1 MNDQVV
7 TGYSPQRS
15 TMVIWSIVLLLLVY
29 VGRINEVIPGMGAFP
44 IAKVFY
50 GLCAISFLTSSQR
63 NSMSE
68 YLRMPVFRKVLLL
81 IFLAA
86 VSTLFSIWKGGS
98 LEALTHLIFNN
109 LLFMVVLIVVVGKED
124 LPMIGW
130 GVAWSLLS
138 LEIGAFLNRGEME
151 EEGRVGVGSFDPN
164 DLAFMLVSFLPLV
177 YFLWKREKG
186 VPKMLLGIIIA
197 FNLLVIVYTKSRG
210 GVVGLAAIVA
220 LICYLETRS
229 IVKALALIFV
239 SALLFLFLSPSSL
252 LERFA
257 PHEEEV
263 VDYNASIQKG
273 GVSSGRTEIWKRGVS
288 LMVDNPLLGTGPG
301 TFELAEGRLHTD
313 EATGLSGKWS
323 SAHNSFV
330 QIGSDMGIL
339 ALIIFILMIKDV
351 IVALK
356 SPAHRGND
364 DDQAV
369 PESLAWLANGTLVGI
384 VGYSVSGF
392 FLSQAYSSVLY
403 ILIGLAML
411 YGYHR
416 EDPAGDSFATFG
428 KHY

>member
-1 MNDQVV
+1 MNDQVN

-29 VGRINEVIPGMGAFP
+29 IGRINEVIPGMGAFP

-50 GLCAISFLTSSQR
+50 GLCAISFLMSSQR

-81 IFLAA
+81 LGVAA
-86 VSTLFSIWKGGS
+86 VSMLFSIYPGGS
-98 LEALTHLIFNN
+98 LNLLTHAIFNN
-109 LLFMVVLIVVVGKED
+109 LLIMVLLIVVVGKDD

-138 LEIGAFLNRGEME
+138 LEIGAFLNRGEMV
-151 EEGRVGVGSFDPN
+151 EEGRVGVGSLDPN
-164 DLAFMLVSFLPLV
+164 DLAFVLVSFLPLI
-177 YFLWKREKG
+177 YFLRKRENG
-186 VPKMLLGIIIA
+186 FPKLLLTSILILGLFA
-197 FNLLVIVYTKSRG
+197 IVYTKSRG

-229 IVKALALIFV
+229 VVKALALIVV

-257 PHEEEV
+257 PHEEES
-263 VDYNASIQKG
+263 VDYNVSIQKG
-273 GVSSGRTEIWKRGVS
+273 GVSSGRTEIWKRGIS
-288 LMVDNPLLGTGPG
+288 IMLDNPILGTGPG
-301 TFELAEGRLHTD
+301 TFEIAEGSLHTD
-313 EATGLSGKWS
+313 AATGLSGKWS
-323 SAHNSFV
+323 AAHNSFI
-330 QIGSDMGIL
+330 QTGSDMGVL
-339 ALIIFILMIKDV
+339 ALIIFILMIKDS

-369 PESLAWLANGTLVGI
+369 PDSLAWLANGTLVGI

-416 EDPAGDSFATFG
+416 EEPAGDSSSTV
-428 KHY
+428 